1 MGLDYYYDFSEKKN
15 QNNVFQAQLELS
27 KDLNL
32 PAVIHN
38 RDSDKDLLNILTKS
52 NTSYGVIHC
61 FASDYKMAKKLLDLG
76 LYISFTGMVTFVR
89 SLKEVIKKVDLHK
102 IMIETDSPYLA
113 PHPFRGKRNEPKN
126 VIEVAKF
133 IANIKNIDLNIFNKV
148 VYENTKNFFKLPN

>member
-1 MGLDYYYDFSEKKN
+1 
-15 QNNVFQAQLELS
+15 
-27 KDLNL
+27 
-32 PAVIHN
+32 
-38 RDSDKDLLNILTKS
+38 
-52 NTSYGVIHC
+52 
-61 FASDYKMAKKLLDLG
+61 MAKKLLDLG

-89 SLKEVIKKVDLHK
+89 SLKEVLKKVDLHK